1 MTRVWYRLFWL
12 TLALVL
18 PGCTKFDVLNATVP
32 PLGYCRTSGLAYGE
46 SPRQKLDVYE
56 PSQKLDRAAPVVVF
70 FYGGSWQF
78 GERRNYRF
86 VGQALAD
93 HGIVAVLPDYRLYP
107 EVTFPGF
114 VEDGAKAVRWT
125 HDNVARFGGDP
136 SRVFLMGHSAGAHI
150 ATLLALDEH
159 YLKDV
164 GRSREIVRGVIGL
177 SGPYDFT
184 PGEESRVVFRMSRGD
199 KADPA
204 IEPIHFAAAA
214 AQGPPLLLIHGGRDS
229 VIGQDNTVK
238 FARAVQDA
246 GGDARAVVYSK
257 LDHAGVCL
265 ALASPFHWLAPVFRD
280 VLEFVEQ
287 H

>member
-1 MTRVWYRLFWL
+1 MTRVWYRLLWL
-12 TLALVL
+12 PLALVL

-125 HDNVARFGGDP
+125 HDNIARFGGDP

-164 GRSREIVRGVIGL
+164 GLMLEAAEAAGQPLPLSQAHARLMRDAIAAGDGDLDNAAIIRQWRRGRIPN
-177 SGPYDFT
+177 S
-184 PGEESRVVFRMSRGD
+184 
-199 KADPA
+199 
-204 IEPIHFAAAA
+204 
-214 AQGPPLLLIHGGRDS
+214 
-229 VIGQDNTVK
+229 
-238 FARAVQDA
+238 
-246 GGDARAVVYSK
+246 
-257 LDHAGVCL
+257 
-265 ALASPFHWLAPVFRD
+265 
-280 VLEFVEQ
+280 
-287 H
+287 